1 MGQPCSNR
9 GRHPLIAS
17 RPRWFQFFPTIF
29 PKLTRPEF
37 LPRFPI
43 LLSFPHVYSPVE
55 QFFEISQ
62 FYYPIIR
69 SIDSSSTPKS
79 SRRIELFLFP
89 RRIPLSRLVEREKF
103 VFDPY
108 SNELLPRS
116 TTFIRFPIIIRH
128 IYAYKSFSTITF
140 ETVNCS
146 SSSHSILNQFIR
158 YLSLIRSLICLLRL
172 FFFYVLLLLLLQLV
186 SINFSIGFGFHFL
199 IFLPILIFRND
210 RIDYASWKYIGF

>member
-1 MGQPCSNR
+1 MAG
-9 GRHPLIAS
+9 
-17 RPRWFQFFPTIF
+17 
-29 PKLTRPEF
+29 
-37 LPRFPI
+37 I
-43 LLSFPHVYSPVE
+43 LLSHHDHVDFNFSQ
-55 QFFEISQ
+55 QFFQNSLDPNFSLVFLSFSPFPTFILPWNNFSK
-62 FYYPIIR
+62 FLNSIIPL

-128 IYAYKSFSTITF
+128 IYAYKSFSTIAF